1 MEAFDSDCRRGHLAK
16 LEKLQ
21 LINEAVK
28 MANFIIPGDLLDL
41 LRKMDT
47 PTVCNAIEVAQGKRG
62 FNRFTRGTMQHCK
75 PGDPAIVGFA
85 RTAKISGLAP
95 ANEPADVIRSRRMD
109 YFRAMAGGA
118 SPSAAII
125 EDVDYP
131 NCIAGWWGEVHV
143 AVHRGLGLAGAV
155 TNGVM
160 RDLDV
165 MDDGFPVLA
174 GSIGPS
180 HGFVHVVE
188 IGTPVNIKGMRIAQ
202 DELIHADRHGAV
214 VIPVEVIPELG
225 SSIRSVIASESI
237 ILGPARE
244 PGFDIHKLEK
254 AWAEFEAART

>member
-1 MEAFDSDCRRGHLAK
+1 
-16 LEKLQ
+16 
-21 LINEAVK
+21 
-28 MANFIIPGDLLDL
+28 MADHVIPEDLLDL
-41 LRKMDT
+41 LRKVDT

-62 FNRFTRGTMQHCK
+62 FNRFTRGTMHHCK

-95 ANEPADVIRSRRMD
+95 PNEPPEVIRARRME
-109 YFRAMAGGA
+109 YFHSMAAGV
-118 SPSAAII
+118 SPSAAVV

-143 AVHRGLGLAGAV
+143 AVHKGLGLAGAV

-180 HGFVHVVE
+180 HGFVHAVE
-188 IGTPVNIKGMRIAQ
+188 IGTPANIMGMRVAQ
-202 DELIHADRHGAV
+202 GELIHADRHGAL
-214 VIPVEVIPELG
+214 VIPEDVISELRAA
-225 SSIRSVIASESI
+225 IDKVIACEAI
-237 ILGPARE
+237 VLEPARQ
-244 PGFDIHKLEK
+244 PGFDIQKLEE
-254 AWAEFEAART
+254 AWAKFEAART

>member
-1 MEAFDSDCRRGHLAK
+1 
-16 LEKLQ
+16 
-21 LINEAVK
+21 
-28 MANFIIPGDLLDL
+28 MANDVIADDLLEL
-41 LRKMDT
+41 LRKVDT

-62 FNRFTRGTMQHCK
+62 FNRFTRGTMQFHK

-95 ANEPADVIRSRRMD
+95 ANEPSDVIRSRRMD
-109 YFRAMAGGA
+109 YFRAMAGGV
-118 SPSAAII
+118 SPSAAVV

-143 AVHRGLGLAGAV
+143 AVHRGLGLAGAL

-165 MDDGFPVLA
+165 IDDGFPVLA

-188 IGTPVNIKGMRIAQ
+188 IGTPVNIKGMRVAQ
-202 DELIHADRHGAV
+202 GELIHADRHGAL
-214 VIPVEVIPELG
+214 VIPHDTISDLG
-225 SSIRSVIASESI
+225 LAIQSVIESEAI
-237 ILGPARE
+237 ILGPARQ
-244 PGFDIHKLEK
+244 PDFDIHKLEE
-254 AWAEFEAART
+254 AWAKFEAART

>member
-1 MEAFDSDCRRGHLAK
+1 
-16 LEKLQ
+16 
-21 LINEAVK
+21 
-28 MANFIIPGDLLDL
+28 MADHVIPEDLLDL
-41 LRKMDT
+41 LRKVDT

-62 FNRFTRGTMQHCK
+62 FNRFTRGTVHHCK

-95 ANEPADVIRSRRMD
+95 PNEPPEVIRARRME
-109 YFRAMAGGA
+109 YFHSMAAGV
-118 SPSAAII
+118 SPSAAVV

-143 AVHRGLGLAGAV
+143 AVHKGLGLAGAV

-180 HGFVHVVE
+180 HGFVHAVE
-188 IGTPVNIKGMRIAQ
+188 IGTPVNIMGMRVAQ
-202 DELIHADRHGAV
+202 GELIHADRHGAL
-214 VIPVEVIPELG
+214 VIPEDVISELRAA
-225 SSIRSVIASESI
+225 IDKVIACEAI
-237 ILGPARE
+237 VLEPARQ
-244 PGFDIHKLEK
+244 PGFDIHKLEE
-254 AWAEFEAART
+254 AWAKFEAART